1 LRIAVISPF
10 LDRSHGTERCL
21 VEQLERLVIS
31 HGVEIHLYAQRVED
45 LRGVVPY
52 ERNPRKA
59 NSVGGPQ
66 AGIYWHK
73 VPSCPGPHLV
83 QYIFWFLA
91 NRSIR
96 WWHARF
102 RGLQYDLL
110 YSPGINS
117 TDANFIAVHIVFH
130 EFYDRVR
137 LRLRF
142 RKTPIAGW
150 PVLLHRRIY
159 YRLIMLLEKK
169 IYSRQTV
176 ALAAVSGLVAAQLE
190 KYFQRKDVQIIRN
203 GVDTEILSPAVRLA
217 RRSAVREQLGL
228 SGEDFVLLLIGND
241 WKKKGL
247 DTLLETL
254 KALNSSRFKLL
265 VVGND
270 QREPYLAMVQNLAI
284 ASRVF
289 FLNPSSDV
297 LQFYAAADAYV
308 GPSVE
313 DAYGLPILE
322 AMACG
327 LAVVAS
333 SRAGASEIIEDKVSG
348 LILGDPENAR
358 ELAGLLETLLEN
370 PALCRQM
377 GENARIVALRHTWDR
392 NVAELWKWLRQHE

>member
-1 LRIAVISPF
+1 MRIAVISPF

-21 VEQLERLVIS
+21 VEQLERLVVS
-31 HGVEIHLYAQRVED
+31 HSVEIHLYAQLVED

-52 ERNPRKA
+52 ERNLGKT
-59 NSVGGPQ
+59 NTVGSPQ

-73 VPSCPGPHLV
+73 IPSCPGPHLV

-96 WWHARF
+96 WWHAGF

-110 YSPGINS
+110 FSPGINS

-169 IYSRQTV
+169 IYSRQNV
-176 ALAAVSGLVAAQLE
+176 ALAAVSGLVAEQLE
-190 KYFQRKDVQIIRN
+190 KYFQRKDVQVIRN
-203 GVDTEILSPAVRLA
+203 GVDTEILSPAVRLS
-217 RRSAVREQLGL
+217 RRSTVREQLGL
-228 SGEDFVLLLIGND
+228 SSEDFVLLLIGND

-254 KALNSSRFKLL
+254 KALDSSRFKLL

-270 QREPYLAMVQNLAI
+270 QREPYLAMVQNFGI
-284 ASRVF
+284 ANRVF

-297 LQFYAAADAYV
+297 AQFYAAADAYV

-327 LAVVAS
+327 LPVVAS

-348 LILGDPENAR
+348 LILGDPENPR

-377 GENARIVALRHTWDR
+377 GENARIAALRQTWDR
-392 NVAELWKWLRQHE
+392 NVAELWKWLRSGE